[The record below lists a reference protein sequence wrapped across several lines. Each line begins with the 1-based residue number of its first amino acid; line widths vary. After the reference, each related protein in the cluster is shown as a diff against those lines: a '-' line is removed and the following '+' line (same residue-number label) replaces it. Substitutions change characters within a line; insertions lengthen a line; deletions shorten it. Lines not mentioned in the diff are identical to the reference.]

1 MKKHKQTLAKEISQ
15 ETKQVVME
23 RQHYR
28 SISGIALTPYNVE
41 FHHVI
46 FRSAQGIGL
55 EWNIVAIT
63 SEEHRL
69 FHDHKPIPVNG
80 RERYSWEEFDTLMK
94 NHLKLWYE
102 GWSEQACKYDKYKTV
117 DEYGVIRRE
126 RKI

>member
-15 ETKQVVME
+15 DTKRVVME

-28 SISGIALTPYNVE
+28 SISGVALSPYNVE

-46 FRSAQGIGL
+46 YRSGQGIGT

-63 SEEHRL
+63 KDEHRR
-69 FHDHKPIPVNG
+69 FHDKQPIQVNG
-80 RERYSWEEFDTLMK
+80 RDRYTWEEFGTLMK

-102 GWSEQACKYDKYKTV
+102 GWSEQACKYDKYKTI
-117 DEYGVIRRE
+117 DEYGVTKRE